1 MRRFAVP
8 ASIAAI
14 LLVTPVSWAFQATPT
29 QSLPYTAVHDPQF
42 ISAAEATFMQ
52 PGDRLI
58 GVATGNTAKA
68 YPAGI
73 LSQHGLVQDRLSSG
87 PIAVTW

>member
-1 MRRFAVP
+1 MKYFFVP
-8 ASIAAI
+8 ASAAAA
-14 LLVTPVSWAFQATPT
+14 LLLAHVSQAFQSSSGAN
-29 QSLPYTAVHDPQF
+29 LPYVAVHDPQF
-42 ISAAEATFMQ
+42 ISAAEATFMH

-58 GVATGNTAKA
+58 GITTGNVAKA

-73 LSQHGLVQDRLSSG
+73 LSQHGLVEDPLPSG

>member
-1 MRRFAVP
+1 M
-8 ASIAAI
+8 
-14 LLVTPVSWAFQATPT
+14 
-29 QSLPYTAVHDPQF
+29 H
-42 ISAAEATFMQ
+42 

-58 GVATGNTAKA
+58 GITVGAIAKA

-73 LSQHGLVQDRLSSG
+73 LSQHGLVEDRLPSG

>member
-1 MRRFAVP
+1 MRRTTFAFTAVL
-8 ASIAAI
+8 AGS
-14 LLVTPVSWAFQATPT
+14 LCYGFQSSSAPR
-29 QSLPYTAVHDPQF
+29 LPYAAVHDPQF
-42 ISAAEATFMQ
+42 ISASEASFMH

-58 GVATGNTAKA
+58 GVVAGNIAKA

-73 LSQHGLVQDRLSSG
+73 LSQHGLVEDRLPSG

>member
-1 MRRFAVP
+1 MKYFFVP
-8 ASIAAI
+8 ASAAAV
-14 LLVTPVSWAFQATPT
+14 LLLAHVSQAFQSSSGAN
-29 QSLPYTAVHDPQF
+29 LPYVVHDPQV
-42 ISAAEATFMQ
+42 ISAAEATFMH

-58 GVATGNTAKA
+58 GITNGNVAKA

-73 LSQHGLVQDRLSSG
+73 LSQHGLVEDRLSSG

>member
-1 MRRFAVP
+1 MKSFAVP
-8 ASIAAI
+8 TFAGVMLFLA
-14 LLVTPVSWAFQATPT
+14 PFCEAFQTSSQP
-29 QSLPYTAVHDPQF
+29 SLPYVAVHDPQF
-42 ISAAEATFMQ
+42 ISAADATFMH

-58 GVATGNTAKA
+58 GITSGNVAKA
-68 YPAGI
+68 YPAAI